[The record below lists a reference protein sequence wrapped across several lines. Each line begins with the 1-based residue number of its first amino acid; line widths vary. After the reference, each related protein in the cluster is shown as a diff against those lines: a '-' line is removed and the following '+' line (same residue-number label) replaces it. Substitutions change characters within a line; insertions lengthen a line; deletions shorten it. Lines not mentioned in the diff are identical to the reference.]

1 MIKLYEPKIYQ
12 EDIDLVNKTLND
24 GWISGNSPIVNEF
37 EEKLKIIVMLS
48 IACSLQVERLLY
60 I

>member
-24 GWISGNSPIVNEF
+24 GWISVTLQLKLF
-37 EEKLKIIVMLS
+37 EEKLKNCDVKYCMLTS
-48 IACSLQVERLLY
+48 VERLLY

>member
-37 EEKLKIIVMLS
+37 EEKLKR
-48 IACSLQVERLLY
+48 EREEIENSKNLA
-60 I
+60 